1 VPRFSTG
8 KLAMMTYWAGGAID
22 VKNVVKDKF
31 EFDIVELPVNKPG
44 RESGAYWH
52 ANLINVNSKAKSRDH
67 AWGIGKLAAGA
78 KAETMRIEAGQLVT
92 PVIDDPALIETY
104 KKTTPVKN
112 GLIVIDLLK
121 TPVPLPYNENWEEQ
135 RFTVVEPYMAEV
147 YDNKK
152 KIAETIADVNKKL
165 NELSPKE

>member
-1 VPRFSTG
+1 
-8 KLAMMTYWAGGAID
+8 
-22 VKNVVKDKF
+22 
-31 EFDIVELPVNKPG
+31 
-44 RESGAYWH
+44 
-52 ANLINVNSKAKSRDH
+52 
-67 AWGIGKLAAGA
+67 
-78 KAETMRIEAGQLVT
+78 MRIEAGQLNT

-147 YDNKK
+147 YDSKK
-152 KIAETIADVNKKL
+152 KIPETVADVNKKL